1 MAPSES
7 AVQGAPCW
15 VTLTAADLPAS
26 KAFYNRVLGW
36 QYRPGFGLDEY
47 AEAISDGEPIAG
59 LGETGHSFGV
69 PACWSVHFAVD
80 SVDRAAGRIRER
92 GGTVA
97 VGPLPF
103 GPGRVAWAIDPAGA
117 PFALWE
123 GPREPHWSP
132 RGGGRGLW
140 IELHTRDVFAAAI
153 FYSEALGWD
162 TEPPERCTL
171 RYENDQVFVD
181 INGRTVAAL
190 HGGAVEEAP
199 DPKVRPRWQVTF
211 RTPHPNMAAE
221 RAEAAGG
228 AIVSAPDDTAPGLAT
243 LLRDPEGTLFS
254 VAAQTAEIGPEEATP
269 HQPSDT
275 V

>member
-15 VTLTAADLPAS
+15 VSLTAADLPAS
-26 KAFYNRVLGW
+26 KAFYGRVLGW
-36 QYRPGFGLDEY
+36 EYRPGFGLDDY
-47 AEAISDGEPIAG
+47 VEALSEGEPFAG
-59 LGETGHSFGV
+59 LGVKGHSFGV
-69 PACWSVHFAVD
+69 PACWAVHFAVD

-103 GPGRVAWAIDPAGA
+103 GPGRVAWAVDPAGA

-123 GPREPHWSP
+123 GPREPRWP
-132 RGGGRGLW
+132 ARGGGRRLG
-140 IELHTRDVFAAAI
+140 IELRTRDVFAAAI
-153 FYSEALGWD
+153 FYSQVLGWD

-171 RYENDQVFVD
+171 RYEDDQVFVD
-181 INGRTVAAL
+181 IHGRTVAVL

-199 DPKVRPRWQVTF
+199 DPKVRPRWQVVF
-211 RTPHPNMAAE
+211 RTSHAHLAAE

-228 AIVSAPDDTAPGLAT
+228 AIVTGPEETVSGLAT

-254 VAAQTAEIGPEEATP
+254 VAATTAAGPEEP
-269 HQPSDT
+269 
-275 V
+275 